1 MAIAP
6 LIITAIADQT
16 SQNINPESAAL
27 QRFQDLYLFGFERKA
42 L

>member
-1 MAIAP
+1 MAIAS

-27 QRFQDLYLFGFERKA
+27 QHFQDLYLFCFKLKA

>member
-1 MAIAP
+1 MAIAS

-16 SQNINPESAAL
+16 SQNINPESATL
-27 QRFQDLYLFGFERKA
+27 QHFQDLYLFGFKLKA